1 MYYKTNIP
9 VNNEAEFLASEKV
22 VAFTGTVSDE
32 GVAADEYGR
41 KIVHKGSLLSD
52 AGKVV
57 SITATEGEAVS
68 FSEEPAG
75 ILMDALD
82 VTYGPQPGAYLVEG
96 YVIGKRLPLGVDYTE
111 DIGSAI
117 HNVLPE
123 IKFVKREETEYY
135 AECT

>member
-9 VNNEAEFLASEKV
+9 VNNEVEFLASEKV

-41 KIVHKGSLLSD
+41 KVVHKGSLLSA

-57 SITATEGEAVS
+57 SITVTEDSAKGTTTVS

-75 ILMDALD
+75 ILMDAVD

-117 HNVLPE
+117 HNALPE
-123 IKFVKREETEYY
+123 IKFVKREETE
-135 AECT
+135 